1 LSKQAVALLQE
12 LGYPNVRDYRGGLA
26 DWVESGRPLE
36 SVSGEISP
44 SGQGTHP
51 IGPQLIASPDGH
63 LGRGP
68 ARVSRESGWND
79 SVLGLVD
86 RLSTF
91 QLFLFWIG
99 TVALSGFGYWT
110 AAPAW

>member
-1 LSKQAVALLQE
+1 MYATIAEALLT
-12 LGYPNVRDYRGGLA
+12 GSTRGGRWKALPA
-26 DWVESGRPLE
+26 RYRRLV
-36 SVSGEISP
+36 
-44 SGQGTHP
+44 
-51 IGPQLIASPDGH
+51 IASPDGH